1 MNLKKYSSD
10 SFSAMFRN
18 ACKKTCFIPIITFA
32 ILFFST
38 ISNFIYEKYTR
49 LNVSSGEELEMAR
62 NRLGFFWN
70 FIGSSSQAQ
79 FISILL
85 VFGGVI
91 AAIVLFSFVLS
102 KKHCNVVFSH
112 GLNRR
117 KIFLANYLGGIVPFY
132 AAIIIA
138 AFCELLSSFSVGF
151 APTAPLIEIALYFVL
166 SFMGI
171 YTLAF
176 TVTSTA
182 IAFSGNIVESG
193 IFTLIIGFFPYACN
207 IFFGS
212 MSDLFTLGSTG
223 AYSGKWNIFNPFL
236 YMLDFLKD
244 GEYVTD
250 NIENYFMLIANKEPF
265 YKLALT
271 DFSGIITDF
280 VLAGIIFA
288 IAYLMFEKRRNEI
301 SGTFGR
307 AKGLNEVCGAIS
319 GFYAVTL
326 ALYVMK
332 SESLNHGDGNVLT
345 FLIGLLSFVIGYFI
359 FKMIFGHKRK
369 LVIKRMLKSIPAYG
383 VAFAIVTVI
392 FSTGLFGYSSAI
404 PNADEVKEITF
415 SVSTVNPYS
424 VANDYNG
431 IHREADYGYAPMT
444 RLQSRTYYGM
454 SDVLL
459 QRYGDTWS
467 LYPTYT
473 TSVGEEIDK
482 LIEIHKS
489 FVKSGKIRN
498 TASTA
503 CGTNFEITYTLKDG
517 STVKRYYTET
527 TEENAKVI
535 LGLSDF
541 AGVKS
546 AVENY
551 FYNPEVEGDKDY
563 ASENVATGDY
573 FFLYS
578 KDLKKCHRCDTVTD
592 DLKKAITADLN
603 AQSAN
608 DVFFHKPE
616 DELGVIGFGVPSYD
630 IIAEGAY
637 YNEYGELVDE
647 KTAEI
652 IDIQTAMDKKIVQ
665 LGTDPDIS
673 ISLSSMNIQ
682 NIVITK
688 DMKNTIKYLTDKGFM
703 KYFNSDIT
711 ANDVQKIKL
720 ATKSESVNK
729 DNSDMLPLFAAGYST
744 AADVRNSD
752 INFEMAGKDAF
763 NLHYFSKYVN
773 NEITNKST
781 IQKVLDNSFLYG
793 YCGNDYRVVEVTY
806 VDGSIATYCITG
818 ETYANLMK

>member
-1 MNLKKYSSD
+1 M
-10 SFSAMFRN
+10 
-18 ACKKTCFIPIITFA
+18 
-32 ILFFST
+32 
-38 ISNFIYEKYTR
+38 E
-49 LNVSSGEELEMAR
+49 R
-62 NRLGFFWN
+62 NRSGFFWS

-79 FISILL
+79 FISVLL
-85 VFGGVI
+85 VFAGVL
-91 AAIVLFSFVLS
+91 AAIILFSFVLS

-112 GLNRR
+112 GLSRR

-151 APTAPLIEIALYFVL
+151 APTAPLIKIALYFVL

-193 IFTLIIGFFPYACN
+193 VFTLIIGFFPYACN
-207 IFFGS
+207 LFFGS
-212 MSDLFTLGSTG
+212 MSELFTLGSTG
-223 AYSGKWNIFNPFL
+223 VYGGKWNIFNPFL
-236 YMLDFLKD
+236 YLLDFLKD
-244 GEYVTD
+244 GEYSTD
-250 NIENYFMLIANKEPF
+250 NLENYFMLMANKEPF
-265 YKLALT
+265 YKLAIT

-280 VLAGIIFA
+280 VFAGIVFA
-288 IAYLMFEKRRNEI
+288 IAFLMFEKRRNEI

-307 AKGLNEVCGAIS
+307 AKGLNEICGAIS
-319 GFYAVTL
+319 GFYAVTF

-332 SESLNHGDGNVLT
+332 VDYVSYGNGNVLT
-345 FLIGLLSFVIGYFI
+345 FLIALLSFVIGYFI

-444 RLQSRTYYGM
+444 RLESRTYYGLF
-454 SDVLL
+454 DTLL
-459 QRYGDTWS
+459 QGYGYGYARS

-473 TSVGEEIDK
+473 TSVGEEIGK

-527 TEENAKVI
+527 TEDNAKAI

-541 AGVKS
+541 SGVKA
-546 AVENY
+546 AVGNY
-551 FYNPEVEGDKDY
+551 FYNPESDEKEYY
-563 ASENVATGDY
+563 ASTDVATGDY

-592 DLKKAITADLN
+592 ELKKAITADLN

-616 DELGVIGFGVPSYD
+616 DELGVIGFCVPSFD
-630 IIAEGAY
+630 IIDNSVY
-637 YNEYGELVDE
+637 YNDEGYLVDE
-647 KTAEI
+647 ETGEI
-652 IDIQTAMDKKIVQ
+652 IDIQTAIDKKIVQ

-703 KYFNSDIT
+703 KYFNSEIS

-729 DNSDMLPLFAAGYST
+729 DNSDMLPLFSAGYST

-752 INFEMAGKDAF
+752 LLFEMAGKDAY

>member
-1 MNLKKYSSD
+1 
-10 SFSAMFRN
+10 MFRN
-18 ACKKTCFIPIITFA
+18 ACRKSCFIPIITFA

-38 ISNFIYEKYTR
+38 ISNFIYEKYTKQDV
-49 LNVSSGEELEMAR
+49 LSGEELEMAR
-62 NRLGFFWN
+62 NSSGFFWS
-70 FIGSSSQAQ
+70 FIGSSLLAQ

-85 VFGGVI
+85 VFAGVL
-91 AAIVLFSFVLS
+91 AAIILFSFVLS

-112 GLNRR
+112 GMSRR

-151 APTAPLIEIALYFVL
+151 APTAPLIKIALYFVL

-176 TVTSTA
+176 TVTSAA
-182 IAFSGNIVESG
+182 IAFSGNIIESG
-193 IFTLIIGFFPYACN
+193 VFTLIIGFFPYVCN
-207 IFFGS
+207 IFVGS
-212 MSDLFTLGSTG
+212 MSELFTLGSTG

-236 YMLDFLKD
+236 YMLDFLKS
-244 GEYVTD
+244 GEFVTD
-250 NIENYFMLIANKEPF
+250 DIDSYFILLSNKEPY

-280 VLAGIIFA
+280 VLAGIVFA

-319 GFYAVTL
+319 GFYAVTF
-326 ALYVMK
+326 ALYAIKSDVM
-332 SESLNHGDGNVLT
+332 NHGDGNVLT
-345 FLIGLLSFVIGYFI
+345 FLIALLSFVIGYFI
-359 FKMIFGHKRK
+359 FKMIFGHKRR
-369 LVIKRMLKSIPAYG
+369 LVIKRMLRAIPAYG
-383 VAFAIVTVI
+383 VAFAIVTVV

-444 RLQSRTYYGM
+444 RLESHTYYGLF
-454 SDVLL
+454 DTLL
-459 QRYGDTWS
+459 QGYGYGYARS

-503 CGTNFEITYTLKDG
+503 CGTNFEITYTLKNGD
-517 STVKRYYTET
+517 TVKRYYTET
-527 TEENAKVI
+527 TEDNAKAI

-541 AGVKS
+541 SGVKS
-546 AVENY
+546 AVGNY
-551 FYNPEVEGDKDY
+551 FYEPDSEEKEYYDY
-563 ASENVATGDY
+563 DSASFTTDDY

-578 KDLKKCHRCDTVTD
+578 KDLKNCHRCDTVTD

-616 DELGVIGFGVPSYD
+616 DELGIIGFGVPSFD
-630 IIAEGAY
+630 IIDEGAY
-637 YNEYGELVDE
+637 YNEYGELIDE
-647 KTAEI
+647 ETGEV
-652 IDIQTAMDKKIVQ
+652 IDIQTAIDRKLVQ
-665 LGTDPDIS
+665 LGTDPDVS
-673 ISLSSMNIQ
+673 ISLSSMNIK
-682 NIVITK
+682 NIVLTK

-703 KYFNSDIT
+703 KYLNSDIT

-720 ATKSESVNK
+720 ATKSESVDE
-729 DNSDMLPLFAAGYST
+729 DNSDMLPLFSAAYST
-744 AADVRNSD
+744 AADVKDSD
-752 INFEMAGKDAF
+752 VRFEMSGMDAYD
-763 NLHYFSKYVN
+763 LHYFSKYVN

-781 IQKVLDNSFLYG
+781 IQKVLDNAFLYG

-818 ETYANLMK
+818 EVYANLMK

>member
-1 MNLKKYSSD
+1 
-10 SFSAMFRN
+10 MFRN
-18 ACKKTCFIPIITFA
+18 ACKKTCFISIITFA
-32 ILFFST
+32 IFFFST
-38 ISNFIYEKYTR
+38 ISNFIYEKYTKQDV
-49 LNVSSGEELEMAR
+49 LSGEELEMAR
-62 NRLGFFWN
+62 NSSGFFWS
-70 FIGSSSQAQ
+70 FIGSSLQAQ

-85 VFGGVI
+85 VFAGVL
-91 AAIVLFSFVLS
+91 AAIILFSFVLS

-112 GLNRR
+112 GMSRR

-151 APTAPLIEIALYFVL
+151 APTAPLIKIALYFVL

-182 IAFSGNIVESG
+182 IAFSGNIIESG
-193 IFTLIIGFFPYACN
+193 VFTLIIGFFPYACN
-207 IFFGS
+207 VFFGS
-212 MSDLFTLGSTG
+212 MSELFTLGSTG

-236 YMLDFLKD
+236 YMLDFLKS
-244 GEYVTD
+244 GEFVTD
-250 NIENYFMLIANKEPF
+250 DIDSYFILLSNKEPY

-288 IAYLMFEKRRNEI
+288 IAYIMFEKRRNEI

-307 AKGLNEVCGAIS
+307 AKGLNEICGAIS

-332 SESLNHGDGNVLT
+332 MDYVSYGNGNVLT
-345 FLIGLLSFVIGYFI
+345 FLIALLSFVIGYFI
-359 FKMIFGHKRK
+359 FKMTFGHKRR
-369 LVIKRMLKSIPAYG
+369 LVIKRMLRAIPAYG

-444 RLQSRTYYGM
+444 RLESRTYYGLF
-454 SDVLL
+454 DTLL
-459 QRYGDTWS
+459 QGYGYGYARS

-473 TSVGEEIDK
+473 TSVGEEIGK

-527 TEENAKVI
+527 TEDNAKAI

-541 AGVKS
+541 SGVKA
-546 AVENY
+546 AVGNY
-551 FYNPEVEGDKDY
+551 FYNPESDEKEYY
-563 ASENVATGDY
+563 ASTDVATGDY

-592 DLKKAITADLN
+592 ELKKAITADLN

-616 DELGVIGFGVPSYD
+616 DELGVIGFCVPSFD
-630 IIAEGAY
+630 IIDNSVY
-637 YNEYGELVDE
+637 YNDEGYLVDE
-647 KTAEI
+647 ETGEI
-652 IDIQTAMDKKIVQ
+652 IDIQTAIDKKIVQ

-703 KYFNSDIT
+703 KYFNSEIS

-729 DNSDMLPLFAAGYST
+729 DNSDMLPLFSAGYST

-752 INFEMAGKDAF
+752 LLFEMAGKDAY

-781 IQKVLDNSFLYG
+781 IQKVLDNAFLYG

>member
-1 MNLKKYSSD
+1 
-10 SFSAMFRN
+10 MFRN
-18 ACKKTCFIPIITFA
+18 ACRKSCFIPIITFA

-38 ISNFIYEKYTR
+38 ISNFIYEKYTKQDV
-49 LNVSSGEELEMAR
+49 LSGEELEMAR
-62 NRLGFFWN
+62 NSSGFFWS
-70 FIGSSSQAQ
+70 FIGSSLLAQ

-85 VFGGVI
+85 VFAGVL
-91 AAIVLFSFVLS
+91 AAIILFSFVLS

-112 GLNRR
+112 GMSRR

-151 APTAPLIEIALYFVL
+151 APTAPLIKIALYFVL

-176 TVTSTA
+176 TVTSAA
-182 IAFSGNIVESG
+182 IAFSGNIIESG
-193 IFTLIIGFFPYACN
+193 VFTLIIGFFPYVCN
-207 IFFGS
+207 IFVGS
-212 MSDLFTLGSTG
+212 MSELFTLGSTG

-236 YMLDFLKD
+236 YMLDFLKS
-244 GEYVTD
+244 GEFVTD
-250 NIENYFMLIANKEPF
+250 DIDSYFILLSNKEPY

-280 VLAGIIFA
+280 VLAGIVFA

-319 GFYAVTL
+319 GFYAVTF
-326 ALYVMK
+326 ALYAIKSDVM
-332 SESLNHGDGNVLT
+332 NHGDGNVLT
-345 FLIGLLSFVIGYFI
+345 FLIALLSFVIGYFI
-359 FKMIFGHKRK
+359 FKMIFGHKRR
-369 LVIKRMLKSIPAYG
+369 LVIKRMLRAIPAYG
-383 VAFAIVTVI
+383 VAFAIVTVV

-444 RLQSRTYYGM
+444 RLESHTYYGLF
-454 SDVLL
+454 DTLL
-459 QRYGDTWS
+459 QGYGYGYARS

-503 CGTNFEITYTLKDG
+503 CGTNFEITYTLKNGD
-517 STVKRYYTET
+517 TVKRYYTET
-527 TEENAKVI
+527 TEDNAKAI

-541 AGVKS
+541 SGVKS
-546 AVENY
+546 AVGNY
-551 FYNPEVEGDKDY
+551 FYEPDSEEKEYYDY
-563 ASENVATGDY
+563 DSASFTTDDY

-578 KDLKKCHRCDTVTD
+578 KDLKNCHRCDTVTD

-616 DELGVIGFGVPSYD
+616 DELGIIGFGVPSFD
-630 IIAEGAY
+630 IIDEGAY
-637 YNEYGELVDE
+637 YNEYGELIDE
-647 KTAEI
+647 ETGEV
-652 IDIQTAMDKKIVQ
+652 IDIQTAIDRKLVQ
-665 LGTDPDIS
+665 LGTDPDVS
-673 ISLSSMNIQ
+673 ISLSSMNIK
-682 NIVITK
+682 NIVLTK

-703 KYFNSDIT
+703 KYLNSDIT

-720 ATKSESVNK
+720 ATKSESVDE
-729 DNSDMLPLFAAGYST
+729 DNSDMLPLFSAAYST
-744 AADVRNSD
+744 AADVKDSD
-752 INFEMAGKDAF
+752 VRFEMSGMDAYD
-763 NLHYFSKYVN
+763 LHYFSKYVN

-781 IQKVLDNSFLYG
+781 IQKVLDNAFLYG

>member
-1 MNLKKYSSD
+1 
-10 SFSAMFRN
+10 MFRN

-38 ISNFIYEKYTR
+38 ISNFIYEKYTKQ
-49 LNVSSGEELEMAR
+49 NVLSGEELEMER
-62 NRLGFFWN
+62 NRSGFFWS

-79 FISILL
+79 FISVLF
-85 VFGGVI
+85 VFAGAL
-91 AAIVLFSFVLS
+91 AAIILFSFVLS

-112 GLNRR
+112 GLSRR

-151 APTAPLIEIALYFVL
+151 APTAPLIKIALYFVL

-182 IAFSGNIVESG
+182 IAFSGNIIESG
-193 IFTLIIGFFPYACN
+193 VFTLIIGFFPYVCN
-207 IFFGS
+207 IFVGS
-212 MSDLFTLGSTG
+212 MSELFTLGSTG
-223 AYSGKWNIFNPFL
+223 VYSGKWNIFNPFL
-236 YMLDFLKD
+236 YMLDFLKS
-244 GEYVTD
+244 GEFVTD
-250 NIENYFMLIANKEPF
+250 DIDSYFILLSNKEP
-265 YKLALT
+265 YYRLALT

-280 VLAGIIFA
+280 VLAGIVFA
-288 IAYLMFEKRRNEI
+288 IAYFMFEKRRNEI

-319 GFYAVTL
+319 GFYSVTF
-326 ALYVMK
+326 ALYAMK
-332 SESLNHGDGNVLT
+332 SEVMNHGDGNVLT
-345 FLIGLLSFVIGYFI
+345 FLIALLSFVIGYFI

-369 LVIKRMLKSIPAYG
+369 LVIKRMLRAIPAYG

-415 SVSTVNPYS
+415 SVSTVTPYS

-444 RLQSRTYYGM
+444 RMNSRTYYGIT
-454 SDVLL
+454 DTLL
-459 QRYGDTWS
+459 QGYGDTWS
-467 LYPTYT
+467 LYPTFT
-473 TSVGEEIDK
+473 TSVSEEIEK

-503 CGTNFEITYTLKDG
+503 CGTNFEITYTLKNG

-527 TEENAKVI
+527 TEDNAKAI

-541 AGVKS
+541 AGVKA
-546 AVENY
+546 AVGNY
-551 FYNPEVEGDKDY
+551 FYNLELEEKEYY
-563 ASENVATGDY
+563 ASTDVATGDY

-592 DLKKAITADLN
+592 ELKKAITADLN

-630 IIAEGAY
+630 IIGEGAY
-637 YNEYGELVDE
+637 YNEYGELIDE
-647 KTAEI
+647 ETGEI
-652 IDIQTAMDKKIVQ
+652 IDLQTAINRKIVQ
-665 LGTDPDIS
+665 LGTDPDVS

-729 DNSDMLPLFAAGYST
+729 DNSDMLPLFSAGYST
-744 AADVRNSD
+744 AADVRNQD
-752 INFEMAGKDAF
+752 LLFEMAGKDAY

>member
-1 MNLKKYSSD
+1 
-10 SFSAMFRN
+10 MFRN
-18 ACKKTCFIPIITFA
+18 ACRKSCFIPIITFV

-49 LNVSSGEELEMAR
+49 LSVSSGEELEMAK
-62 NRLGFFWN
+62 NRLGFFWS
-70 FIGSSSQAQ
+70 FIGSSSEAQ
-79 FISILL
+79 LISILF
-85 VFGGVI
+85 VFAGAL
-91 AAIVLFSFVLS
+91 AAIILFSFVLS

-112 GLNRR
+112 GLSRR

-151 APTAPLIEIALYFVL
+151 APTAPLIKIALYFVL

-193 IFTLIIGFFPYACN
+193 VFTLIIGFFPYTCN
-207 IFFGS
+207 MFFS
-212 MSDLFTLGSTG
+212 AMSELFTLGSTG
-223 AYSGKWNIFNPFL
+223 VYSGKWNIFNPFL
-236 YMLDFLKD
+236 YMLDFLKNA
-244 GEYVTD
+244 EYVTD
-250 NIENYFMLIANKEPF
+250 DLENYFMLMANKEPF
-265 YKLALT
+265 YKLAIT

-280 VLAGIIFA
+280 VFAGIVFA
-288 IAYLMFEKRRNEI
+288 IAYLMFEKRKNEI

-307 AKGLNEVCGAIS
+307 AKGLNEICGAIS

-332 SESLNHGDGNVLT
+332 MDYVSYGNGNVLT
-345 FLIGLLSFVIGYFI
+345 FLIALLSFVIGYFI
-359 FKMIFGHKRK
+359 FKMIFGHKRR
-369 LVIKRMLKSIPAYG
+369 LVIKRMFRSIPAYG

-404 PNADEVKEITF
+404 PNADEVEEITF

-431 IHREADYGYAPMT
+431 IHREENYGYAPMQ
-444 RLQSRTYYGM
+444 RMNSRTYYGIT
-454 SDVLL
+454 DTLL
-459 QRYGDTWS
+459 QGYGDTWS
-467 LYPTYT
+467 LYPTFT
-473 TSVGEEIDK
+473 TSVSEEIEK

-503 CGTNFEITYTLKDG
+503 CGTNFEITYTLKNGD
-517 STVKRYYTET
+517 TVKRYYTET
-527 TEENAKVI
+527 TEDNAKAI
-535 LGLSDF
+535 LGLSDSSD
-541 AGVKS
+541 VKA
-546 AVENY
+546 AVGNY
-551 FYNPEVEGDKDY
+551 FYNPESDEKEYY
-563 ASENVATGDY
+563 ASTDVATGDY

-592 DLKKAITADLN
+592 ELKKAITADLN

-630 IIAEGAY
+630 IIDEGAY
-637 YNEYGELVDE
+637 YNEYGELIDE
-647 KTAEI
+647 ETGEVIDFEKAVEEKI
-652 IDIQTAMDKKIVQ
+652 IE
-665 LGTDPDIS
+665 LGTDPDVS
-673 ISLSSMNIQ
+673 ISLSSMKIQ

-703 KYFNSDIT
+703 KYFNSEIS

-729 DNSDMLPLFAAGYST
+729 DNSDMLPLFSAGYST

-752 INFEMAGKDAF
+752 LLFEMAGKDAY

>member
-1 MNLKKYSSD
+1 
-10 SFSAMFRN
+10 MFRN

-38 ISNFIYEKYTR
+38 ISNFIYEKYTKQDV
-49 LNVSSGEELEMAR
+49 LSGEELEMAK

-70 FIGSSSQAQ
+70 FIGSSSEAQ
-79 FISILL
+79 LISVL
-85 VFGGVI
+85 VIFAGAL
-91 AAIVLFSFVLS
+91 AAIILFSFVLS

-112 GLNRR
+112 GMSRR

-151 APTAPLIEIALYFVL
+151 APTAPLIKIALYFVL

-193 IFTLIIGFFPYACN
+193 VFTLIIGFFPYVCN
-207 IFFGS
+207 IFFSS
-212 MSDLFTLGSTG
+212 MSELFTLGSTDVYG
-223 AYSGKWNIFNPFL
+223 GKWNIFNPFL
-236 YMLDFLKD
+236 YLLDFLKD
-244 GEYVTD
+244 PFD
-250 NIENYFMLIANKEPF
+250 NLENYFMLMANKEPF
-265 YKLALT
+265 YKLAIT

-288 IAYLMFEKRRNEI
+288 IAYLMFERRRNEI

-319 GFYAVTL
+319 GFNAVTL
-326 ALYVMK
+326 TLYFMK
-332 SESLNHGDGNVLT
+332 SDVMNHGDGNVLS
-345 FLIGLLSFVIGYFI
+345 FLIALLSFVIGYFI

-369 LVIKRMLKSIPAYG
+369 LVIKRMFRSIPAYG

-431 IHREADYGYAPMT
+431 IHREADYGYAPMQ
-444 RLQSRTYYGM
+444 RMNSRTYYGIT
-454 SDVLL
+454 DTLL
-459 QRYGDTWS
+459 QGYGDTWS
-467 LYPTYT
+467 LYPTFT
-473 TSVGEEIDK
+473 TSVSEEIDK

-498 TASTA
+498 TASTT
-503 CGTNFEITYTLKDG
+503 CGTNFEITYTLKNG

-527 TEENAKVI
+527 TEENAKAI

-541 AGVKS
+541 SGVKA
-546 AVENY
+546 AVGNY
-551 FYNPEVEGDKDY
+551 FYNPESDEKEYYVSDPAY
-563 ASENVATGDY
+563 AVTSDY

-578 KDLKKCHRCDTVTD
+578 KDLKSCHRCDLVTD

-603 AQSAN
+603 AQSSN

-630 IIAEGAY
+630 FIDNSVY
-637 YNEYGELVDE
+637 YNGSGDLVDKE
-647 KTAEI
+647 TGEI
-652 IDIQTAMDKKIVQ
+652 IDIQTAIDRKIVQ

-673 ISLSSMNIQ
+673 ISLSSMNIK
-682 NIVITK
+682 NIVLTK
-688 DMKNTIKYLTDKGFM
+688 DMNNTIKYLTDKGFM
-703 KYFNSDIT
+703 KYLNSDIT

-720 ATKSESVNK
+720 ATKSESVDK
-729 DNSDMLPLFAAGYST
+729 DNSDMLPLFVAAYST
-744 AADVRNSD
+744 SADVKNSD
-752 INFEMAGKDAF
+752 INFEMSGGKDAF
-763 NLHYFSKYVN
+763 NWHYFSKYVN

>member
-1 MNLKKYSSD
+1 
-10 SFSAMFRN
+10 MFRN
-18 ACKKTCFIPIITFA
+18 ACRKSCFIPIITFV

-49 LNVSSGEELEMAR
+49 LSVSSGEELEMAK

-70 FIGSSSQAQ
+70 FIGSSSEAQ
-79 FISILL
+79 LISVLF
-85 VFGGVI
+85 VFAGAL

-112 GLNRR
+112 GLSRR

-132 AAIIIA
+132 AAIIIE

-151 APTAPLIEIALYFVL
+151 APTAPLIKIALYFVL

-193 IFTLIIGFFPYACN
+193 VFTLIIGFFPYTCN
-207 IFFGS
+207 MFFS
-212 MSDLFTLGSTG
+212 AMSELFTLGSTG
-223 AYSGKWNIFNPFL
+223 VYSGKWNIFNPFL
-236 YMLDFLKD
+236 YMLDFLKNA
-244 GEYVTD
+244 EYVTD
-250 NIENYFMLIANKEPF
+250 DLENYFMLMANKEPF
-265 YKLALT
+265 YKLAIT

-280 VLAGIIFA
+280 VFAGIVFA
-288 IAYLMFEKRRNEI
+288 IAFLMFEKRKNEI

-307 AKGLNEVCGAIS
+307 AKGLNEICGAIS

-332 SESLNHGDGNVLT
+332 MDYVSYGNGNVLT
-345 FLIGLLSFVIGYFI
+345 FLIALLSFVIGYFI
-359 FKMIFGHKRK
+359 FKMIFGHKRR
-369 LVIKRMLKSIPAYG
+369 LVIKRMFRSIPAYG

-404 PNADEVKEITF
+404 PNADEVEEITF

-431 IHREADYGYAPMT
+431 IHREENYGYAPMQ
-444 RLQSRTYYGM
+444 RMNSRTYYGIT
-454 SDVLL
+454 DTLL
-459 QRYGDTWS
+459 QGYGDTWS
-467 LYPTYT
+467 LYPTFT
-473 TSVGEEIDK
+473 TSVSEEIEK

-503 CGTNFEITYTLKDG
+503 CGTNFEITYTLKNGD
-517 STVKRYYTET
+517 TVKRYYTET
-527 TEENAKVI
+527 TEDNAKAI
-535 LGLSDF
+535 LGLSDSSD
-541 AGVKS
+541 VKA
-546 AVENY
+546 AVGNY
-551 FYNPEVEGDKDY
+551 FYNPESDEKEYY
-563 ASENVATGDY
+563 ASTDVATGDY

-592 DLKKAITADLN
+592 ELKKAITADLN

-630 IIAEGAY
+630 IIDEGAY
-637 YNEYGELVDE
+637 YNEYGELIDE
-647 KTAEI
+647 ETGEVIDFEKAVEEKI
-652 IDIQTAMDKKIVQ
+652 IE
-665 LGTDPDIS
+665 LGTDPDVS
-673 ISLSSMNIQ
+673 ISLSSMKIQ

-703 KYFNSDIT
+703 KYFNSEIS

-729 DNSDMLPLFAAGYST
+729 DNSDMLPLFSAGYST

-752 INFEMAGKDAF
+752 LLFEMAGKDAY

>member
-1 MNLKKYSSD
+1 
-10 SFSAMFRN
+10 MFRN

-38 ISNFIYEKYTR
+38 ISNFIYEKYTKQDV
-49 LNVSSGEELEMAR
+49 LSGEELEMAR
-62 NRLGFFWN
+62 NRSGFFWN
-70 FIGSSSQAQ
+70 FIGSSSEAQ
-79 FISILL
+79 LISILF
-85 VFGGVI
+85 VFAGAL
-91 AAIVLFSFVLS
+91 AAIILFSFVLS

-112 GLNRR
+112 GLSRR
-117 KIFLANYLGGIVPFY
+117 KIFLANYLGGIIPFY

-151 APTAPLIEIALYFVL
+151 APTAPLIKIALYFVL

-176 TVTSTA
+176 TVTSAA
-182 IAFSGNIVESG
+182 IAFSGNIIESG
-193 IFTLIIGFFPYACN
+193 VFTLIIGFFPYVCN
-207 IFFGS
+207 IFVGS
-212 MSDLFTLGSTG
+212 MSELFTLGSTG

-236 YMLDFLKD
+236 YMLDFLKNA
-244 GEYVTD
+244 EFVTD
-250 NIENYFMLIANKEPF
+250 DINSYFILLSNKEPF

-280 VLAGIIFA
+280 VLAGIVFA
-288 IAYLMFEKRRNEI
+288 IAYFMFEKRRNEI

-319 GFYAVTL
+319 GFYSVAF
-326 ALYVMK
+326 ALYAMK
-332 SESLNHGDGNVLT
+332 SDVMNHGDGNVLS
-345 FLIGLLSFVIGYFI
+345 FLIALLSFVIGYFI

-369 LVIKRMLKSIPAYG
+369 LVIKRMLRAIPAYG

-444 RLQSRTYYGM
+444 RLESRTYYGLF
-454 SDVLL
+454 DTLL
-459 QRYGDTWS
+459 QGYGYTRS
-467 LYPTYT
+467 LYPTFT
-473 TSVGEEIDK
+473 TSSDEEIDK

-503 CGTNFEITYTLKDG
+503 CGTNFEITYTLKNG

-527 TEENAKVI
+527 TEENAKAI

-541 AGVKS
+541 SGVKA
-546 AVENY
+546 AVGNY
-551 FYNPEVEGDKDY
+551 FYEPDSEEKEYYDY
-563 ASENVATGDY
+563 DSASFATDDY

-578 KDLKKCHRCDTVTD
+578 KDLKNCHRCDTVTD

-616 DELGVIGFGVPSYD
+616 DELGIIGFGVPSFD
-630 IIAEGAY
+630 IINEGAY

-647 KTAEI
+647 ETGEV
-652 IDIQTAMDKKIVQ
+652 IDIQTAIDRKIVQ

-729 DNSDMLPLFAAGYST
+729 DNSDMLPLFVAAYST
-744 AADVRNSD
+744 SADVKNSD
-752 INFEMAGKDAF
+752 INFEMSGGKDAF
-763 NLHYFSKYVN
+763 NWHYFSKYVN

>member
-1 MNLKKYSSD
+1 
-10 SFSAMFRN
+10 MFRN
-18 ACKKTCFIPIITFA
+18 ACRKSCFIPIITFV

-49 LNVSSGEELEMAR
+49 LSVSSGEELEMAK

-70 FIGSSSQAQ
+70 FIGSSSEAQ
-79 FISILL
+79 LISVLF
-85 VFGGVI
+85 VFAGAL

-112 GLNRR
+112 GLSRR
-117 KIFLANYLGGIVPFY
+117 KIFLANYLGGIIPFY

-138 AFCELLSSFSVGF
+138 AFCELLSSFCAGF

-176 TVTSTA
+176 TIASTA

-193 IFTLIIGFFPYACN
+193 VFTLIIGFFPYTCN
-207 IFFGS
+207 MFFSS
-212 MSDLFTLGSTG
+212 MSELFTLGSTG
-223 AYSGKWNIFNPFL
+223 VYSGKWNIFNPFL
-236 YMLDFLKD
+236 YLLDFLKD
-244 GEYVTD
+244 GEYSTD
-250 NIENYFMLIANKEPF
+250 NLENYFMLMANKEPF
-265 YKLALT
+265 YKLAIT

-280 VLAGIIFA
+280 VFAGIIFA
-288 IAYLMFEKRRNEI
+288 IAFLMFEKRKNEI

-319 GFYAVTL
+319 GFNAVTL
-326 ALYVMK
+326 TLYFMK
-332 SESLNHGDGNVLT
+332 NDVINHGDGNVLT
-345 FLIGLLSFVIGYFI
+345 FLIALLSFVIGYFI

-369 LVIKRMLKSIPAYG
+369 LVIKRMFRSIPAYG

-404 PNADEVKEITF
+404 PNADEVEEITF

-424 VANDYNG
+424 VATDYNG
-431 IHREADYGYAPMT
+431 IHREENYGYAPMK
-444 RLQSRTYYGM
+444 RINSVTYYGITNI
-454 SDVLL
+454 LL
-459 QRYGDTWS
+459 QGYGDTWS
-467 LYPTYT
+467 LYPTFT
-473 TSVGEEIDK
+473 TSVSEEIEK

-503 CGTNFEITYTLKDG
+503 CGTNFEITYTLKNGD
-517 STVKRYYTET
+517 TVKRYYTET
-527 TEENAKVI
+527 TEDNAKAI

-541 AGVKS
+541 SGVKS
-546 AVENY
+546 AVGNY
-551 FYNPEVEGDKDY
+551 FYEPDSEEKEYYDY
-563 ASENVATGDY
+563 DSASFTTDDY

-578 KDLKKCHRCDTVTD
+578 KDLKNCHRCDTVTD

-616 DELGVIGFGVPSYD
+616 DELGIIGFGVPSFD
-630 IIAEGAY
+630 IIDEGAY
-637 YNEYGELVDE
+637 YNEYGELIDE
-647 KTAEI
+647 ETGEV
-652 IDIQTAMDKKIVQ
+652 IDIQTAIDRKLVQ
-665 LGTDPDIS
+665 LGTDPDVS
-673 ISLSSMNIQ
+673 ISLSSMNIK
-682 NIVITK
+682 NIVLTK

-703 KYFNSDIT
+703 KYLNSDIT

-720 ATKSESVNK
+720 ATKSESIDE
-729 DNSDMLPLFAAGYST
+729 DNSDMLPLFSAAYST
-744 AADVRNSD
+744 AADVKDSD
-752 INFEMAGKDAF
+752 VRFEMSGMEAYD
-763 NLHYFSKYVN
+763 LHYFSKYVN

-781 IQKVLDNSFLYG
+781 IQKVLDNAFLYG

-818 ETYANLMK
+818 EVYANLMK